1 MSTSVSMRIVI
12 HANDRD
18 SFPVP
23 RPFGFLF
30 VVYVVVMENDR
41 LPKNYS
47 LGDILVYSNYGSE
60 NRNFIIQ
67 LHLNR
72 IIKMEGNDT
81 AHFKSCEPEFPRD
94 NFET

>member
-1 MSTSVSMRIVI
+1 MSTFVSMRIVI

-30 VVYVVVMENDR
+30 VVYAVVMENDR

-47 LGDILVYSNYGSE
+47 IGDILAYSNYGSE

-72 IIKMEGNDT
+72 IIKMQ
-81 AHFKSCEPEFPRD
+81 S
-94 NFET
+94 